1 VNGLGL
7 FVRSRKK
14 QKKQEKEKQGQAVLF
29 PLLLGALWCLAP
41 MQLRAADEGCP
52 DLKGKSTAAHLEYL
66 RGDRSKLA
74 PKCIMAAITY
84 VGIERYAEASAVLI
98 QDLDYQDPSSKG
110 QVGKRA
116 SIIYAYPAIEALY
129 GLGKPVV
136 PELIAVISEANTVE
150 LVRQNAA
157 EAIALIYGASRPDAI
172 GALVSAAHAQTD
184 PIASNHLMDQA
195 RWLAARCIPA
205 ARNEC
210 ENAVLK

>member
-1 VNGLGL
+1 MTIARGVP
-7 FVRSRKK
+7 V
-14 QKKQEKEKQGQAVLF
+14 
-29 PLLLGALWCLAP
+29 LLGALCCLAP
-41 MQLRAADEGCP
+41 MQLMAADEGCP
-52 DLKGKSTAAHLEYL
+52 VLKGKSTAAHLEYL

-74 PKCIMAAITY
+74 TKCILSAMDYLGAKSF
-84 VGIERYAEASAVLI
+84 VQASAVLI
-98 QDLDYQDPSSKG
+98 QYLDYQDPSSKG
-110 QVGKRA
+110 QVGKWG

-136 PELIAVISEANTVE
+136 PELIAVISETNTVE
-150 LVRQNAA
+150 LVRQTAA